1 MTHFNFYLQNIF
13 FKKTNKTIIQ
23 LFRYIF
29 LGNISNIADFSILY
43 ILTDVI
49 KVHYVLSAAI
59 SFIIGV
65 LINYLINIKWIFH
78 RGKYSFHNELILII
92 IVSLVGMYLSIII
105 IYVFVE
111 YINFHY
117 MVSKVISSIF
127 VMFWNFYSRKKWI
140 FR

>member
-1 MTHFNFYLQNIF
+1 MLDFHNAF

-29 LGNISNIADFSILY
+29 LGNISNIVDFSSLY
-43 ILTDVI
+43 ILTDLI
-49 KVHYVLSAAI
+49 KVHYVVSSAI

-65 LINYLINIKWIFH
+65 LINYIINVKWIFQ
-78 RGKYSFHNELILII
+78 RGKYSFHNELMLII

-105 IYVFVE
+105 IYVLVE
-111 YINFHY
+111 YIHLHY
-117 MVSKVISSIF
+117 MVSKIISAIL

-140 FR
+140 FK